1 MKKLL
6 LLLTIF
12 LLISCDG
19 IDSKDHIVEL
29 VLKAETKHLKRYNQL
44 LQLTKH
50 NKDTLISNYIVKIKD
65 SLKNDALEAKGLV
78 DGKSGIMFGEFK
90 NSKNKIDEYI
100 KLCE

>member
-29 VLKAETKHLKRYNQL
+29 VLKAETKHLKRYNQR
-44 LQLTKH
+44 
-50 NKDTLISNYIVKIKD
+50 
-65 SLKNDALEAKGLV
+65 
-78 DGKSGIMFGEFK
+78 
-90 NSKNKIDEYI
+90 
-100 KLCE
+100 C